1 MKRERERERKRMEE
15 VGKVSKLREEKDI
28 RQKERE
34 RRGENLTR
42 ECE

>member
-1 MKRERERERKRMEE
+1 MCSEKVRKRERERMEE

-28 RQKERE
+28 RQRERE
-34 RRGENLTR
+34 ENLTR